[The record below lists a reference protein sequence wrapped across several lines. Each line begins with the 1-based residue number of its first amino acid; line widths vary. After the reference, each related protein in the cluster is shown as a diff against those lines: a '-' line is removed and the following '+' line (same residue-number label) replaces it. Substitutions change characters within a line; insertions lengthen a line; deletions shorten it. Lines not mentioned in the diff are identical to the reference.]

1 MKVLA
6 INGSPNT
13 DRGNT
18 WRIAQPFLDGAAE
31 AGAEVEAIQVAR
43 HKIHPCTG
51 EFACWLR
58 TPGACMHD
66 DDMTALRPKVA
77 AADVL
82 AFVTPVYVDGPTGQL
97 KTFCD
102 RLIPLVE
109 PFIKI
114 RGGHCRHPH
123 RGEYR
128 GGKAVLVSTCGF
140 WEMDNF
146 DPLVAWV
153 EAVCRNLNAELVGS
167 LLRPHAGMIESLEK
181 MGHPPRK
188 VYDAAREAG
197 RQLVG
202 EGTIA
207 PAVLEAVSAKL
218 APRRLYTVAANH
230 FFRKAINAARKEARQ

>member
-1 MKVLA
+1 MRILA
-6 INGSPNT
+6 VNGSPNA

-31 AGAEVEAIQVAR
+31 AGAEVEAVHVAR
-43 HKIHPCTG
+43 HAIHPCTG

-58 TPGACMHD
+58 TPGVCIHG

-77 AADVL
+77 QADVL

-109 PFIKI
+109 PFIEI

-123 RGEYR
+123 RGDHR
-128 GGKAVLVSTCGF
+128 GGNVVLVSTCGF

-146 DPLVAWV
+146 DPLVTWAK
-153 EAVCRNLNAELVGS
+153 AVCRNLNAELVGS
-167 LLRPHAGMIESLEK
+167 LLRPHAGMLKPHEEAGRGL
-181 MGHPPRK
+181 RR

-197 RQLVG
+197 RQLVAQG
-202 EGTIA
+202 GID

-218 APRRLYTVAANH
+218 VPRRLYTMGANH
-230 FFRKAINAARKEARQ
+230 FFRKAIKAARKEA